1 MEGFRCASLG
11 FGSIL
16 LILGLLPPQKRFPGA
31 SNLLH
36 SLFTRCPAY
45 WEKTRTR
52 YRKSRQERY
61 VWKVSDAIGWFLER
75 FFHFDRPFE
84 RSFEVHE
91 PRNAMK
97 LNLSATKFK
106 ESF

>member
-1 MEGFRCASLG
+1 M
-11 FGSIL
+11 
-16 LILGLLPPQKRFPGA
+16 
-31 SNLLH
+31 
-36 SLFTRCPAY
+36 FTRLAAY

-61 VWKVSDAIGWFLER
+61 VWKVSDAIGRFLER

-84 RSFEVHE
+84 RSSEVHE

-97 LNLSATKFK
+97 LSLSAKKFRILGSNPDQ
-106 ESF
+106 EVLRVPDDFRLSQGTLEVF